1 VSRVVRRRKPAEK
14 IMPDETVR
22 EMVERYKKLTADGD
36 PHLKGERLLGKIIKT
51 RDPAAIE
58 LLLILYP
65 TQDGWNSDEMNEV
78 ASALENAPPKRFVP
92 EFARLAAQ
100 VCRHTPRL
108 FDALMGYVFGFHLD
122 LFLKSLPPLSAEDR
136 ELMIGRNEQSRAGI
150 ASVSAGEEEPEEV
163 KAKYEQLFT
172 ALRQ

>member
-1 VSRVVRRRKPAEK
+1 
-14 IMPDETVR
+14 MPDETVR
-22 EMVERYKKLTADGD
+22 EMVERYKQLTADGD
-36 PHLKGERLLGKIIKT
+36 PHLKGEKLLGKIIKT

-58 LLLILYP
+58 LLLTLYP
-65 TQDGWNSDEMNEV
+65 TQDEWNSDKMNEV
-78 ASALENAPPKRFVP
+78 ASALENAPQKRFVP

-108 FDALMGYVFGFHLD
+108 FDHLMGYVFGRHLE

-136 ELMIGRNEQSRAGI
+136 ELMIGRNEQTRAGI
-150 ASVSAGEEEPEEV
+150 ASVRTAGEEEPEVV
-163 KAKYEQLFT
+163 KAKYDQLFT